1 MREYTPRRLI
11 SYSTALSGKP
21 SVNTSQWNA
30 NSLVLVESSLAKA
43 HRALMLR
50 LARFNALVRKD
61 MKIMDLG
68 CGSGP
73 FLAYFWSQGYR
84 NLAAIEPDVALT
96 KNIPPHIR
104 VELRHCAAERID
116 FADASFDVVFV
127 YCVLHH
133 LKGIEAYRAA
143 CAEIRRV
150 LKPGGMV
157 FISEPGRYRIF
168 LALEAASYILGFFSK
183 TFKAFYATMEEER
196 TEQHFFLKNHGVIR
210 EALLAQGFRVLKD
223 DYFFYS
229 WIFTA
234 QKQD

>member
-1 MREYTPRRLI
+1 MSGTTP
-11 SYSTALSGKP
+11 
-21 SVNTSQWNA
+21 VNTSQWNA
-30 NSLVLVESSLAKA
+30 NSVVLVESSLAKA

-50 LARFNALVRKD
+50 LAGFHSLVRKD

-73 FLAYFWSQGYR
+73 FLAYFWSRGYR
-84 NLAAIEPDVALT
+84 SLAAIEPDAALT
-96 KNIPPHIR
+96 KNIPPH
-104 VELRHCAAERID
+104 VQVDLRHCAAERID
-116 FADASFDVVFV
+116 FPDATFDVVFV

-143 CAEIRRV
+143 CSEIHRV

-157 FISEPGRYRIF
+157 FISEPGRYRVF
-168 LALEAASYILGFFSK
+168 RALEAASYLLGFVSK
-183 TFKAFYATMEEER
+183 TFKAFYGTMEEER
-196 TEQHFFLKNHGVIR
+196 TEQHFFLKHHGVVR
-210 EALLAQGFRVLKD
+210 EALLGKGFRALKD

-234 QKQD
+234 QKQA